1 MILGIC
7 MEMVENV
14 KTFVLDFYI
23 YQARIGGRSD
33 QNHQASDFLFVK
45 SLRKPQTLSTIKDN
59 VHTRHF
65 KGFTTLS
72 TPLII
77 HDVT

>member
-1 MILGIC
+1 

-65 KGFTTLS
+65 KRIHYSQYTLNYS
-72 TPLII
+72 
-77 HDVT
+77 